1 MILYELLTGR
11 VPFQGDTEE
20 AIRFNVASQEPVR
33 PRSIATVSRRTSKA
47 IVMKCL
53 EKKPEDRFASAK
65 DLVDDLSRYL
75 EGRPV
80 RARSLGTIQRV
91 AYWVKRNP
99 RQAVLGSL
107 SLCIIGSALAVAE
120 SPNGERVSKAIGRP
134 IIGVK
139 CCLQPTICMSMW
151 PKSSSAE
158 VQSAMTSYW
167 ISYSSP
173 WIFTVSMLFKVDM
186 MSTADID

>member
-1 MILYELLTGR
+1 MGRSQDIGIASDLFSLGVILYELLTGR

-33 PRSIATVSRRTSKA
+33 PRSIASGIPKDLEA

-80 RARSLGTIQRV
+80 RARR
-91 AYWVKRNP
+91 
-99 RQAVLGSL
+99 
-107 SLCIIGSALAVAE
+107 
-120 SPNGERVSKAIGRP
+120 
-134 IIGVK
+134 
-139 CCLQPTICMSMW
+139 
-151 PKSSSAE
+151 
-158 VQSAMTSYW
+158 
-167 ISYSSP
+167 
-173 WIFTVSMLFKVDM
+173 
-186 MSTADID
+186 